1 MELVVV
7 STLLSS
13 FNSICSGFR
22 MYWAE
27 LLQVGL
33 ALVSILCC
41 PDFRRSARAGLLA
54 LERRLHTPSF
64 SCPCKTSAGV
74 IFMLEWVSLRS
85 SGGARAG
92 TLALERV
99 VLFWCKFREGK
110 IYARADRFSR
120 SSGCAL
126 FLCLGA
132 RAGLLAL
139 ERVQIFVLDARALC
153 SPLERECRISVGSW
167 AF

>member
-1 MELVVV
+1 
-7 STLLSS
+7 
-13 FNSICSGFR
+13 
-22 MYWAE
+22 MYGAE

-54 LERRLHTPSF
+54 LEQRLRAPSF
-64 SCPCKTSAGV
+64 SCPCETSAGV
-74 IFMLEWVSLRS
+74 VFTLERVCLRS
-85 SGGARAG
+85 SGGVRAG

-99 VLFWCKFREGK
+99 VSFWCKFWEGE
-110 IYARADRFSR
+110 IYARADWFSR

-132 RAGLLAL
+132 RAGLL
-139 ERVQIFVLDARALC
+139 VLKRT
-153 SPLERECRISVGSW
+153 
-167 AF
+167 